1 MKHFSLFIKSS
12 LAYTCFLICYIFG
25 FSSDMK
31 AQVISVPDTA
41 LKSVLLQQC
50 DKDKNGE
57 IEIQEAMECKK
68 LLISGLYFTNNVR
81 VLENFINLERLQL
94 NGTGVEVLDLSNN
107 SKLKY
112 LDISHNN
119 LTKLILSK
127 TSTIDS
133 FNCSSNSLENIPL
146 IEMPNLRYLKC
157 DNNNIER
164 LDFRFSKGIIFL
176 SCSNNLLKSIDISY
190 LLSLEYL
197 FIENNELNRLNVAF
211 NNKLKE
217 IQARNNRISAIDIS
231 NNLELEYLNILF
243 NEVKELNLKNN
254 IKLKELNCAYNDIVI
269 LDLKQNVKLSQL
281 ISSYNRRLNT
291 VDLRNGSNKILNGY
305 ESLVLWQNQNLFCV
319 SIDDTSSNSIIKYW
333 KEYSDTQTVFSLDC
347 STTSIRKEEID
358 QDTYSYP
365 NPLFTPG
372 LIHIG
377 LNRTE
382 YPTYISLYNV
392 LGQKIKTECSFEVYD
407 NRKCTV
413 TIPNLEKGLFLI
425 RIFYSSS
432 YQDMLFQTQ

>member
-1 MKHFSLFIKSS
+1 
-12 LAYTCFLICYIFG
+12 
-25 FSSDMK
+25 
-31 AQVISVPDTA
+31 
-41 LKSVLLQQC
+41 
-50 DKDKNGE
+50 
-57 IEIQEAMECKK
+57 
-68 LLISGLYFTNNVR
+68 
-81 VLENFINLERLQL
+81 
-94 NGTGVEVLDLSNN
+94 
-107 SKLKY
+107 
-112 LDISHNN
+112 
-119 LTKLILSK
+119 
-127 TSTIDS
+127 
-133 FNCSSNSLENIPL
+133 
-146 IEMPNLRYLKC
+146 
-157 DNNNIER
+157 
-164 LDFRFSKGIIFL
+164 
-176 SCSNNLLKSIDISY
+176 
-190 LLSLEYL
+190 
-197 FIENNELNRLNVAF
+197 
-211 NNKLKE
+211 
-217 IQARNNRISAIDIS
+217 
-231 NNLELEYLNILF
+231 
-243 NEVKELNLKNN
+243 
-254 IKLKELNCAYNDIVI
+254 LKELNCAYNDIVI